1 MEQTTNRRIVIAL
14 GGNALGDT
22 PTEMEKRILGII
34 PLLEELI
41 SEGSQIVITH
51 GNGPQVGMIKN
62 AFALGH
68 QQDKEIID
76 ASLPD
81 CTAMSQGYIGFHLQ
95 KIISG
100 ELQKR
105 ALPVRVAAII
115 TQISVD
121 PLDIAFFHPTKPIGP
136 FYTRKEAEK
145 VSAQNG
151 DAIFSDDAGRG
162 FRQLVPSPKPRHILE
177 VDLIRELLNRRNIVI
192 AAGGGGIPVT
202 KNGLF
207 NLNSVNAVIDKDFAA
222 AKLAQEIDGDCLLI
236 LTDVERVKIHFR
248 SSREEDLTAITSEE
262 ARRYISEDQFAPGS
276 MLPKIE
282 AAVIFA
288 ESGPGR
294 RVIIASLDR
303 ALDAM
308 AGKSGTRITAATVT
322 FSQSPA
328 PFYKAKA
335 KAPLFAE

>member
-14 GGNALGDT
+14 GGNALGNT
-22 PTEMEKRILGII
+22 PKEMEKKILGVI
-34 PLLEELI
+34 PLLEQLVI
-41 SEGSQIVITH
+41 EGYQIVITH

-68 QQDKEIID
+68 QRDKEIID
-76 ASLPD
+76 AALAD

-95 KIISG
+95 KIIGG

-105 ALPVRVAAII
+105 ALPIHVASII

-136 FYTRKEAEK
+136 FYTKKEAEK
-145 VSAQNG
+145 ISAQNS

-162 FRQLVPSPKPRHILE
+162 FRQLVPSPKPKHILE
-177 VDLIRELLNRRNIVI
+177 EEIIQQLLDQRNIVI
-192 AAGGGGIPVT
+192 AGGGGGIPVT
-202 KNGLF
+202 RNGLF
-207 NLNSVNAVIDKDFAA
+207 SLNSVNAVIDKDFAA
-222 AKLAQEIDGDCLLI
+222 GKLAQEIDAGCLLI
-236 LTDVERVKIHFR
+236 LTNIDRVKIHFR
-248 SSREEDLTAITSEE
+248 SSREEDITAITSDE
-262 ARRYISEDQFAPGS
+262 ARRYIAEDQFAPGS

-288 ESGPGR
+288 ESDPGR
-294 RVIIASLDR
+294 TVIIASLEH

-308 AGKSGTRITAATVT
+308 AGKSGTRITAVT
-322 FSQSPA
+322 
-328 PFYKAKA
+328 AKTA
-335 KAPLFAE
+335 KTPTPLSAAKEKAPLFS

>member
-14 GGNALGDT
+14 GGNALGNT
-22 PTEMEKRILGII
+22 PKEMEKKILGVI
-34 PLLEELI
+34 PLLEQLVI
-41 SEGSQIVITH
+41 EGYQIVITH

-68 QQDKEIID
+68 QRDDEIID
-76 ASLPD
+76 AALAD

-95 KIISG
+95 KIIGG
-100 ELQKR
+100 ELQKK
-105 ALPVRVAAII
+105 ALPVHVASII

-145 VSAQNG
+145 ISAQNS

-177 VDLIRELLNRRNIVI
+177 EEIISQLLDQRNIVI
-192 AAGGGGIPVT
+192 AGGGGGIPVA

-222 AKLAQEIDGDCLLI
+222 AELAQEIDAGCLLI
-236 LTDVERVKIHFR
+236 LTDIDRVKIHFR
-248 SSREEDLTAITSEE
+248 SSREKDLTAITSDE
-262 ARRYISEDQFAPGS
+262 ARRYIAEDQFAPGS

-288 ESGPGR
+288 ESSPGR
-294 RVIIASLDR
+294 RVIIASLEH

-308 AGKSGTRITAATVT
+308 AGKSGTRITAATA
-322 FSQSPA
+322 QA
-328 PFYKAKA
+328 PQTPTPFHTAKE
-335 KAPLFAE
+335 KAPLFS

>member
-1 MEQTTNRRIVIAL
+1 MEHTMNRRIVIAL
-14 GGNALGDT
+14 GGNALGNT
-22 PTEMEKRILGII
+22 PKEMEKKILAVI
-34 PLLEELI
+34 PLLEQLVV
-41 SEGSQIVITH
+41 EGYQIVITH

-68 QQDKEIID
+68 QRDEEIID
-76 ASLPD
+76 AALAD

-95 KIISG
+95 KIIGG

-105 ALPVRVAAII
+105 ALPIHIASII
-115 TQISVD
+115 TQVSVD

-145 VSAQNG
+145 ISAQNS

-162 FRQLVPSPKPRHILE
+162 FRQLTPSPKPRHILE
-177 VDLIRELLNRRNIVI
+177 EEFIHQLLDQRNIVI
-192 AAGGGGIPVT
+192 AGGGGGIPVT

-207 NLNSVNAVIDKDFAA
+207 SLSSVSAVIDKDFAA
-222 AKLAQEIDGDCLLI
+222 AKLAQEIDADCLLI
-236 LTDVERVKIHFR
+236 LTDIDRVKIHFR
-248 SSREEDLTAITSEE
+248 SRYEEDLSAITSDE
-262 ARRYISEDQFAPGS
+262 ARRYITEDQFAPGS

-282 AAVIFA
+282 AAILFT

-294 RVIIASLDR
+294 TVIIASLEH

-308 AGKSGTRITAATVT
+308 AGKSGTRITASTAKAAKT
-322 FSQSPA
+322 FRPLNA
-328 PFYKAKA
+328 AKA
-335 KAPLFAE
+335 KAPLFS